1 MPTVEMSNED
11 IGLLLQMLEQTTVQG
26 REGAIRFLK
35 VFHALERAYETE
47 TETEGVEEDDTN

>member
-1 MPTVEMSNED
+1 MPTVELSNED

-47 TETEGVEEDDTN
+47 TEGVEENDTN